1 MFGNDDP
8 LFPKIRR
15 IVGPDLNFV
24 FQGVEP
30 ILWSSAGPI
39 REIFKS
45 AFGQAGIS
53 YSNLH
58 SFRGTLV
65 TLGEQICKTPEQF
78 KAWSLNLGP
87 ESPLTTFT
95 SYGPPSLHRQS
106 ELIRGAGKQ
115 DAQGDK
121 LDIVLKFIARIE
133 GETEK
138 TS

>member
-1 MFGNDDP
+1 MFFSGWSRYCGLP
-8 LFPKIRR
+8 L
-15 IVGPDLNFV
+15 
-24 FQGVEP
+24 
-30 ILWSSAGPI
+30 API

-53 YSNLH
+53 NFNPH
-58 SFRGTLV
+58 NFRDTLV

-78 KAWSLNLGP
+78 KAWSLNLGH

-95 SYGPPSLHRQS
+95 SYGSVSLYRQG